1 MATKPFFQHFDYS
14 LEQDLFQDLVQ
25 ECIQL
30 YGLDMWYIPRNINN
44 YDKIFGADDI
54 SSFDTA
60 ILVDWYL
67 ENVEGF
73 EGDGTFMSK
82 FGLQINDRVSFSVAQ
97 KTWNEL
103 VSSEYQQLVIPRA
116 GDLLYYPLD
125 KKCFEILYVDKKV
138 FHYPLGVLPTFRVD
152 CELFEFSNE
161 KVNTGIAE
169 IDALVLERSINILD
183 YSLKDQEG
191 KILVDQNGIPLV
203 SNKYDLE
210 VIDNA
215 DNDQLVKE
223 ADDLLDFSE
232 INPFSEPDQ

>member
-1 MATKPFFQHFDYS
+1 MPTKPFFQHYDYS
-14 LEQDLFQDLVQ
+14 LEQELFQDLVQ

-30 YGLDMWYIPRNINN
+30 YGLDLWYIPRNLNN

-54 SSFDTA
+54 SSFNTA
-60 ILVDWYL
+60 ILVEWYL

-82 FGLQINDRVSFSVAQ
+82 FGLQINDRVSFSVSQ

-103 VSSEYQQLVIPRA
+103 VASDYDQLIRPRE

-125 KKCFEILYVDKKV
+125 KKCFEILYVEKKT
-138 FHYPLGVLPTFRVD
+138 FHYPLGTLPTYRVD
-152 CELFEFSNE
+152 CELFEFSSE

-169 IDALVLERSINILD
+169 IDQLAKERSINILD
-183 YSLKDQEG
+183 YGLTDGAGNILTDQSG
-191 KILVDQNGIPLV
+191 NILI

-210 VIDNA
+210 IIDNA